1 MSLKSHLEDGNK
13 RYNYIVHPLAY
24 RSSMDTLPD
33 DSVDAMQ
40 WDIINIVKEKH
51 FGQGED
57 WGEKVHGLEIFND
70 FTYVKTLLF
79 FNIS

>member
-1 MSLKSHLEDGNK
+1 
-13 RYNYIVHPLAY
+13 
-24 RSSMDTLPD
+24 
-33 DSVDAMQ
+33 MQ

-70 FTYVKTLLF
+70 FTYVKTLSLF
-79 FNIS
+79 